1 MSKKLTYA
9 SKKRH
14 PDALQRGDELLHVNG
29 ITYIEADLKL
39 NHIRILMALI
49 SELQRA
55 LRLRITRGNVR
66 KGVPEVFLPPKTEQ
80 GLRVLTIPVSAFHL
94 GKSNGLR
101 LRECLDELASIH
113 IRFPGN
119 GQVNDFRGLISGYGF
134 AAYGRSVDVLLREQM
149 IARLLLVEEGY
160 TSYSYSS
167 ALSISNKYT
176 VRLYWLACSWRNR
189 GGFVLSVEEFRRMMS
204 LGKAY
209 ERIDNIVTHILKPSS
224 AELKAHY
231 PIWFIYRVAE
241 RADRR
246 YICFK
251 IGYQVYETQRIRF
264 IQEAWEFC
272 RGLMNAA
279 GAHVETLSD
288 IWVQVDF
295 EDLRSF
301 MDKLSSVTAEVR
313 IRRNIANVDAYIH
326 AAMAVWQSDWLLRYG
341 DTE

>member
-1 MSKKLTYA
+1 MSKKLTYTD
-9 SKKRH
+9 KKRH
-14 PDALQRGDELLHVNG
+14 YGTLQRGDELVHVNG

-39 NHIRILMALI
+39 NHLRILMALI
-49 SELQRA
+49 SELQRP
-55 LRLRITRGNVR
+55 LRLRITRGNER
-66 KGVPEVFLPPKTEQ
+66 KGVPEVLLPPKNEQ

-94 GKSNGLR
+94 GKSNGQR
-101 LRECLDELASIH
+101 LRECLNELSRIGV
-113 IRFPGN
+113 RFPDN
-119 GQVNDFRGLISGYGF
+119 GYVNEFRGLIAGYSF
-134 AAYGRSVDVLLREQM
+134 TAYGRSVDVLLREQM
-149 IARLLLVEEGY
+149 VARLLLVEEGY
-160 TSYSYSS
+160 TGYSYHS
-167 ALSISNKYT
+167 ALSITNKYT

-204 LGKAY
+204 LGRAY

-251 IGYQVYETQRIRF
+251 IGYQVDETQRIRF

-279 GAHVETLSD
+279 GAHVDTLSD
-288 IWVQVDF
+288 IWAQVDF

-326 AAMAVWQSDWLLRYG
+326 AAMAVWQSDWLLRYS
-341 DTE
+341 DI